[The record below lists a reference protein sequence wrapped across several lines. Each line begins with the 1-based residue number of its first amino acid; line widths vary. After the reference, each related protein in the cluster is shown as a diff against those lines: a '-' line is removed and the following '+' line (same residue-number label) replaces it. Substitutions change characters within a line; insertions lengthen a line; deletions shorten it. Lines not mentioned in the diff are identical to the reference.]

1 MSKGKIIIQ
10 INGKEITA
18 SSNIN
23 TIGDYFDIVVI
34 DNERTAPMV
43 ELDNDIVNK
52 TEYYVPIK
60 VEKLIDGLSLEQF
73 IKKE

>member
-43 ELDNDIVNK
+43 KLDNEIVIK

-60 VEKLIDGLSLEQF
+60 VEKLTDGLSLEQF